1 MRPRTSL
8 ALIGLIAAAGLAAAI
23 LQVQLGLAVVGSNG
37 GQKPSGSLESI
48 YGLLEGKSPNEVYE
62 IIDKLSGVDYKMLL
76 DSIKPRFSAAPPF
89 RCTPDMGT
97 RLCELLSRSSANGVV
112 EPWEFCFNEPID
124 AGCPAATFC
133 DAYTGRCQSS
143 QGPCFLDQARQN
155 FERGG

>member
-1 MRPRTSL
+1 MNPRTSL
-8 ALIGLIAAAGLAAAI
+8 ALFASIAAVGLAIVI
-23 LQVQLGLAVVGSNG
+23 LQLQLGLALSGNG
-37 GQKPSGSLESI
+37 GQKAAGSLETI
-48 YGLLEGKSPNEVYE
+48 YGLMNGKSPNEVYE
-62 IIDKLSGVDYKMLL
+62 ILDKLSDADYKMLL
-76 DSIKPRFSAAPPF
+76 DSVKPRFAAAPPF
-89 RCTPDMGT
+89 RCTPDMST

>member
-1 MRPRTSL
+1 LILFATVAAAALILAVAQLQPSL
-8 ALIGLIAAAGLAAAI
+8 AFSA
-23 LQVQLGLAVVGSNG
+23 NG
-37 GQKPSGSLESI
+37 GQKQPASLDSILDALSG
-48 YGLLEGKSPNEVYE
+48 KTPNEVYE
-62 IIDKLSGVDYKMLL
+62 EIDRLTDSEYQTLL
-76 DSIKPRFSAAPPF
+76 NSIKPRFSAAPPF

-133 DAYTGRCQSS
+133 DAYSGRCQSS

>member
-8 ALIGLIAAAGLAAAI
+8 ALIGVIAAAGLAAAF
-23 LQVQLGLAVVGSNG
+23 LQIQLGFAIVNNG
-37 GQKPSGSLESI
+37 GQKSSGSFESV
-48 YGLLEGKSPNEVYE
+48 YSLMTGKSPDEVYE
-62 IIDKLSGVDYKMLL
+62 IIDKLSGADYKMIV
-76 DSIKPRFSAAPPF
+76 DSIKPRFAAAPPF
-89 RCTPDMGT
+89 RCTPDMGA
-97 RLCELLSRSSANGVV
+97 RLCELLSKSSANGVV

-143 QGPCFLDQARQN
+143 QGPCFLDNARQN

>member
-1 MRPRTSL
+1 MKAKTSLVLFATIAAGALILAVAQLQPSL
-8 ALIGLIAAAGLAAAI
+8 ALSA
-23 LQVQLGLAVVGSNG
+23 NG
-37 GQKPSGSLESI
+37 GQKQPASLETIFST
-48 YGLLEGKSPNEVYE
+48 LNGKTPNEVYE
-62 IIDKLSGVDYKMLL
+62 EIDRLTDSEYQTLL
-76 DSIKPRFSAAPPF
+76 NSIKPRFSAAPPF

-133 DAYTGRCQSS
+133 DAYSGRCQSS

>member
-8 ALIGLIAAAGLAAAI
+8 ALIGLIAAAALAAAF
-23 LQVQLGLAVVGSNG
+23 LQVQLGFAVGGNNG
-37 GQKPSGSLESI
+37 VQKHSGSLETVYS
-48 YGLLEGKSPNEVYE
+48 LMMGKTPNEIYE
-62 IIDKLSGVDYKMLL
+62 LVDKLSDVDYRMLL
-76 DSIKPRFSAAPPF
+76 DSIKPRFAAAPPF

-97 RLCELLSRSSANGVV
+97 RLCELLSKSSANGVV